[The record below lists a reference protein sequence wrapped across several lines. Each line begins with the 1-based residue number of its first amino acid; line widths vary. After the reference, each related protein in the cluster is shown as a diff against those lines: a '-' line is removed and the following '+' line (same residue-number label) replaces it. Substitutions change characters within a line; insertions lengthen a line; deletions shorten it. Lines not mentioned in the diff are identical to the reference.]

1 MRGFT
6 LIELLVVVAII
17 GILAAVGVVAYN
29 GYVNAARVTMVKNN
43 HSLAVKHIQL
53 NLTRAEIEQKVD
65 QWDAIGKKCVSGKT
79 SELWGGN
86 AQLSFGCLSE
96 DQNNFKNPFNKN
108 QSAFNPDWDP
118 PTVENIGRTHCNF
131 KESED
136 IVICN
141 SRWGKGE
148 NDIITTIISS
158 PL

>member
-65 QWDAIGKKCVSGKT
+65 QWDAIGKKCLTGKAN
-79 SELWGGN
+79 EFWGTN
-86 AQLSFGCLSE
+86 AQLSFGCLTE
-96 DQNNFKNPFNKN
+96 NENNFKNPFNNKKV
-108 QSAFNPDWDP
+108 AFKQDWDP
-118 PTVENIGRTHCNF
+118 PTVDDIGRTNCNF
-131 KESED
+131 NESED
-136 IVICN
+136 HVVCN